1 MTDKE
6 ILDIIQE
13 KLNYHLIVWYDGEHF
28 QLACTRQEL
37 YQGLY
42 DIRQLLKERESYERN
57 QV

>member
-13 KLNYHLIVWYDGEHF
+13 KLDHHLIVWHDGEHF
-28 QLACTRQEL
+28 QLCCTRQEL

-42 DIRQLLKERESYERN
+42 EIRQLLKEREQHES
-57 QV
+57 

>member
-42 DIRQLLKERESYERN
+42 DIRQLLKERETYERN
-57 QV
+57 